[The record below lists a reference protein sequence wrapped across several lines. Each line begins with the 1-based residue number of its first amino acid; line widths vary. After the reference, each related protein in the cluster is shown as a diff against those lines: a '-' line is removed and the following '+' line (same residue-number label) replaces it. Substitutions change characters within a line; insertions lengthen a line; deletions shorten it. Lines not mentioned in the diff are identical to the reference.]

1 MLMLSKTNNIKRFL
15 AVIKVNDF
23 RDKYY
28 KAVVSKSP
36 FFKIGNKL
44 VITKFAKFYL
54 MQLESKFKTLN

>member
-1 MLMLSKTNNIKRFL
+1 MISKTDNIKRFL
-15 AVIKVNDF
+15 AVIKVNNF

-28 KAVVSKSP
+28 KALVSKSP

-54 MQLESKFKTLN
+54 MELESKFKTLN

>member
-1 MLMLSKTNNIKRFL
+1 MISKTDNIKRFL

-23 RDKYY
+23 RNKYY
-28 KAVVSKSP
+28 KALVSKSP

-54 MQLESKFKTLN
+54 MELESKFKTLN

>member
-1 MLMLSKTNNIKRFL
+1 MISKTDNIKRFL
-15 AVIKVNDF
+15 AVIKVNNF
-23 RDKYY
+23 RDKYF

-54 MQLESKFKTLN
+54 MELESKFKTLN

>member
-1 MLMLSKTNNIKRFL
+1 MLMISKTDNIKRFL

-23 RDKYY
+23 RNKYY
-28 KAVVSKSP
+28 KALVSKSP

-54 MQLESKFKTLN
+54 MELESKFKTLN

>member
-1 MLMLSKTNNIKRFL
+1 MISKTNNEKRFL
-15 AVIKVNDF
+15 AVIKVNNF
-23 RDKYY
+23 RDKYF

-54 MQLESKFKTLN
+54 MELESKFKTLN

>member
-1 MLMLSKTNNIKRFL
+1 MISKTDNIKRFL
-15 AVIKVNDF
+15 AVIKINDF

-54 MQLESKFKTLN
+54 MGLESKFKTLN